1 MSKDNSSNLFFSSNG
16 NLTSVDLKKRIFDSA
31 PLMIGR
37 AILGNPATT
46 QTGVHNNISS
56 SSQSVQSVANEKSS
70 VRDDK
75 TTDID
80 RSIQSKQL
88 SLDAKIPD
96 DFTENKVI
104 EMCYE
109 DIVTAYRVFLRRLPE
124 STNVVHSRV
133 GATRER
139 LLTSFLMSE
148 EFLQHTSHLKILF
161 DIAKSVNLKILSE
174 KVIQNK

>member
-1 MSKDNSSNLFFSSNG
+1 MTKDNSSNLFFSSNG
-16 NLTSVDLKKRIFDSA
+16 NLTPIDFKKRIFDSA
-31 PLMIGR
+31 PLMLER

-46 QTGVHNNISS
+46 QTVVHNNIPSS
-56 SSQSVQSVANEKSS
+56 TQPAQSVANKKSS
-70 VRDDK
+70 IRDDK
-75 TTDID
+75 TTDFD

-88 SLDAKIPD
+88 SLDAETPD
-96 DFTENKVI
+96 DFVENKVT

-161 DIAKSVNLKILSE
+161 DVAKSVNLKILSE